1 MKVNNANLREV
12 VILLLIVVLMG
23 LQTPW
28 SVASTQNK
36 VLTIY
41 FNNKSA
47 LINLSDYKKLVEV
60 VDQINKVNG
69 KKVVVSVTG
78 FTRIKGNTELDKKYL
93 IRRVNNVIEKLEDI
107 GLNAKFTKNLNGK
120 VNSSGSKSRKVVVT
134 FKWQA
139 DLTPSIPVAPLVS
152 PTNLSV
158 TPSDRTLLVSFTPPI
173 LITGQ
178 AAITGYEYQ
187 LNSDGIWRATS
198 SIAPFISIGG
208 LINNTTYSIEVR
220 AVNLIGKGIASAA
233 ISGTPIN
240 TVPNPP
246 TNLSVVAG
254 YGQLTIN
261 FRPGFNGGSP
271 ILDYEYTLNGG
282 ATWVPSVPRLNTS
295 QIVIQNLTGGVNYSQ
310 IKLRAVNSNG
320 KSTESGVI
328 SGTPLASVPSA
339 PTNLVVSAGDG
350 QLIINFTP
358 AISNGSP
365 ILRYEYSLDGGSSFT
380 QFSVNYVNSPVII
393 TGLTNRALYTSIK
406 LRAINSLGIGP
417 SSATISGTPS
427 RAPTSPTITAVVP
440 GDRSLI
446 VSFTPGIDYGLGVS
460 NYQYT
465 LDGGSTWITLT
476 PPDGLS
482 PITIMGLTNGVTY
495 SALRLRAVN
504 SVGAGDR
511 SELFSGTP
519 TKPATAPAAPIVI
532 SLLPG
537 NQKVVLALSNTVSN
551 GGSALIRYEYSLN
564 GGNTWVPLSLPTSG
578 NSVEITGLIN
588 GNSYTQVKLRS
599 INGLG
604 ASPATT
610 IPTFKPNT

>member
-1 MKVNNANLREV
+1 
-12 VILLLIVVLMG
+12 
-23 LQTPW
+23 
-28 SVASTQNK
+28 
-36 VLTIY
+36 
-41 FNNKSA
+41 
-47 LINLSDYKKLVEV
+47 
-60 VDQINKVNG
+60 
-69 KKVVVSVTG
+69 
-78 FTRIKGNTELDKKYL
+78 
-93 IRRVNNVIEKLEDI
+93 
-107 GLNAKFTKNLNGK
+107 
-120 VNSSGSKSRKVVVT
+120 
-134 FKWQA
+134 
-139 DLTPSIPVAPLVS
+139 
-152 PTNLSV
+152 
-158 TPSDRTLLVSFTPPI
+158 
-173 LITGQ
+173 
-178 AAITGYEYQ
+178 
-187 LNSDGIWRATS
+187 
-198 SIAPFISIGG
+198 
-208 LINNTTYSIEVR
+208 
-220 AVNLIGKGIASAA
+220 
-233 ISGTPIN
+233 
-240 TVPNPP
+240 
-246 TNLSVVAG
+246 
-254 YGQLTIN
+254 
-261 FRPGFNGGSP
+261 
-271 ILDYEYTLNGG
+271 
-282 ATWVPSVPRLNTS
+282 
-295 QIVIQNLTGGVNYSQ
+295 
-310 IKLRAVNSNG
+310 
-320 KSTESGVI
+320 
-328 SGTPLASVPSA
+328 
-339 PTNLVVSAGDG
+339 
-350 QLIINFTP
+350 
-358 AISNGSP
+358 
-365 ILRYEYSLDGGSSFT
+365 
-380 QFSVNYVNSPVII
+380 
-393 TGLTNRALYTSIK
+393 